1 MMSLTVIFLLL
12 IAIQK
17 AISFIF
23 GDFPYI
29 SVVLQ
34 QLLGIFIP
42 PFVYCKI
49 IKKQAYVES
58 KDFKIK
64 SYDIFPLLFA
74 GFFMQVFGSFVSYPV
89 SLLLANFNLKTA
101 TPSAISEIK
110 GPVLYIFLVCFIPA
124 FTEELLFRKLA
135 FQKIS
140 EYGKKCAVAL
150 TAILFGLIHFNP
162 YSLVP
167 LILAGLA
174 MGYVCYEGFPVIYTM
189 IFHFSLN
196 FSGLLLDFITKSEK
210 ANEIINNYFLL
221 IGILSGFFVF
231 SFLLY
236 IKKRSKEEFLND

>member
-17 AISFIF
+17 AISFLF

-29 SVVLQ
+29 SVLLQ
-34 QLLGIFIP
+34 QILGIFIP
-42 PFVYCKI
+42 PFVYSEVI
-49 IKKQAYVES
+49 QKQDYIEV

-64 SYDIFPLLFA
+64 PYDIFPLLFA
-74 GFFMQVFGSFVSYPV
+74 GFFMQVFGSYISYPI
-89 SLLLANFNLKTA
+89 SLLLAHFNLKA
-101 TPSAISEIK
+101 PAASAISEIQN
-110 GPVLYIFLVCFIPA
+110 PVAYIFLVCIVSA
-124 FTEELLFRKLA
+124 FTEEMLFRKFS

-140 EYGKKCAVAL
+140 RYGKKRAVAL
-150 TAILFGLIHFNP
+150 TAIIFGLIHFNL

-174 MGYVCYEGFPVIYTM
+174 MGFLSYEGFPVVYSM

-196 FSGLLLDFITKSEK
+196 FSGFLLDFITKSEK
-210 ANEIINNYFLL
+210 ANEIINNYFFL